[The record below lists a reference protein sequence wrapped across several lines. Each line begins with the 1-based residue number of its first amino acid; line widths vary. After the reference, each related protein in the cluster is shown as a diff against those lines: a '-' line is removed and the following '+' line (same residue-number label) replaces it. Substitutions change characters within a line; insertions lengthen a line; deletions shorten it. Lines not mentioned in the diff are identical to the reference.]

1 MFWIIVCFATG
12 LWPVGL
18 FLLLQ
23 KTGVVPKFNDKTV
36 GRMSSV
42 WAVVLVLAGIWSID
56 RFSGGLGGFLIIG
69 AIVMAGVAAWRKRR
83 ERRDKKYQ
91 AIAAH
96 RVSVSLR
103 EIARAIPTTVNEAA
117 RDIERLIAEGA
128 FGEGAYLDMS
138 RKVLVL
144 DSVRAAQAADLYTST
159 YMEPEIVVEPESEP
173 EPEPQPEKKKKSSA
187 PEDEYEQKL
196 EQIRKVNRDI
206 ADAEVSRKIYRIEAI
221 TAGIFSAVKNDPAKL
236 SQAQTF
242 MNYYLPTTLKLLTR
256 YAQLEKTSSPG
267 PNVRSAMR
275 NISEILDK
283 LVKSFEELLD
293 KLYQNDVIDI
303 TSEISALETM
313 MARDNPGVNPYSFES
328 MKVK

>member
-23 KTGVVPKFNDKTV
+23 KTGVVPRFNDKTV
-36 GRMSSV
+36 GRVSTT
-42 WAVVLVLAGIWSID
+42 WAVVMALAGIWAMDSI
-56 RFSGGLGGFLIIG
+56 SGAMGGFLLIG
-69 AIVMAGVAAWRKRR
+69 AAAMAVVAALRKRR
-83 ERRDKKYQ
+83 ERRDRKYQ

-103 EIARAIPTTVNEAA
+103 EIARAIPTTVSEAA

-128 FGEGAYLDMS
+128 FGDGAYLDMS

-144 DSVRAAQAADLYTST
+144 DSAQAARAADVYQST
-159 YMEPEIVVEPESEP
+159 YMRADEDEEIVVEPEPKQE
-173 EPEPQPEKKKKSSA
+173 EKAQAPKS
-187 PEDEYEQKL
+187 EDEYERKL

-206 ADAEVSRKIYRIEAI
+206 ADQEVSRKIYRIEAI
-221 TAGIFSAVKNDPAKL
+221 TSGIFTAVKNDPAKL
-236 SQAQTF
+236 AQAQTF

-256 YAQLEKTSSPG
+256 YAQLEKTASPG

-283 LVKSFEELLD
+283 LVQSFEELLD

-313 MARDNPGVNPYSFES
+313 MARDNPSANPYSFEH
-328 MKVK
+328 MKK